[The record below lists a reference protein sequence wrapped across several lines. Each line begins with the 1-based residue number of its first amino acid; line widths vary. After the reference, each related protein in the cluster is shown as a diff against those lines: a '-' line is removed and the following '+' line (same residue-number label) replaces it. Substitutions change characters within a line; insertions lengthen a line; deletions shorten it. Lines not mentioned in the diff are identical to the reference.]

1 MIYFEQLEHS
11 SGIIDEF
18 GDNEN
23 LKPLF
28 KLLPTVIKVKLS
40 GNNKLYCRIPY
51 RNLSSNPFNLQK
63 GNIVGSLSLV
73 DEIGDV
79 ELEDLSVE
87 ANAGCEIN
95 NVVQND
101 PESKKTKRQ
110 KDKKTKRQK

>member
-23 LKPLF
+23 LTPLF

-51 RNLSSNPFNLQK
+51 KNLSSNPIHLK
-63 GNIVGSLSLV
+63 RGNIVGNLSLV
-73 DEIGDV
+73 DEIDDV
-79 ELEDLSVE
+79 KLENLSVE
-87 ANAGCEIN
+87 TSEGCEIN
-95 NVVQND
+95 NVIQSD
-101 PESKKTKRQ
+101 S
-110 KDKKTKRQK
+110 DK